1 MENGCVKSTDQ
12 APHSPP
18 DDLRFRIGDK
28 DTKLQQ
34 GDIIENCLRLIPS
47 KRVKVGKDKKIKAKV
62 KTEVCNVIILT
73 QTCDLRDRDLNLITV
88 APVYKFK
95 EYIRELKKKRTRD
108 GLPPIKKSDMEGY
121 KKNKLKELDKNGLE
135 RYYYIKGCT
144 LPGFTS
150 DDFVVDLGSV
160 YRLDVDYIE
169 SKAKN
174 RAID

>member
-28 DTKLQQ
+28 DTKFQQ
-34 GDIIENCLRLIPS
+34 GDIIENCLRLIPP
-47 KRVKVGKDKKIKAKV
+47 KRVKVGKDNKIKAKV

-121 KKNKLKELDKNGLE
+121 KKNKLKELDENGLE

-144 LPGFTS
+144 LPGFTT
-150 DDFVVDLGSV
+150 DDFVVDLGSI
-160 YRLDVDYIE
+160 YGLDVDYIE